1 MDLLIDWISTKI
13 YEANEANHAEFII
26 KRSSKDKSPYKIQ
39 YDRDAGMPCYW
50 VLPLSNF
57 LFKFFENPASL
68 KTHPL
73 RININNKIIK
83 YTYEGEEGF
92 IEPLPDYQEREKQ
105 LLDGSAS
112 SRITSVMIG
121 SIDPKNAHSIDLQ
134 SLEKWFPFTFLPLL
148 GFAVGND
155 ISSPCI
161 ELRDE
166 NCRLV
171 RRIIIQF
178 ENPAPFSRG
187 HAVISGD
194 RSESIGRLLT
204 LLPSE
209 HKSDTYLRVV
219 LKHITRGGLKC
230 HDIEEKMSYIIRGF
244 DCLGEEHH
252 LGVQQLANCLD
263 ASQQSKIKSALGEGA
278 KKIEEE
284 AENAKKS
291 GQLHQC
297 RCLRRIADRVRNAS
311 NTDRNFGLEVVEL
324 LRRYGFPDAEIIDN
338 FYNNYLG
345 YSRDWIQILNDYR
358 GKPMHPGYFKFKDPN
373 AESNN
378 NGYDFEGVYVVAKHL
393 HDILIRIVLKELRYD
408 VTYRP
413 AVYIPENVTLS
424 QYVEGDFN
432 SDWVKPTTPAFVL
445 GFITETE
452 KEDFKQRA
460 DRFEDL
466 LRKHGFKK
474 VNGVQTT

>member
-1 MDLLIDWISTKI
+1 MDLLNDWISTKI
-13 YEANEANHAEFII
+13 YEANEANHEEFII
-26 KRSSKDKSPYKIQ
+26 KRSAKDKSPYKIQ
-39 YDRDAGMPCYW
+39 YDRDAGMPCYCI
-50 VLPLSNF
+50 LPLSNF
-57 LFKFFENPASL
+57 LFEFFENPASL

-83 YTYEGEEGF
+83 YTYVGEEGF

-121 SIDPKNAHSIDLQ
+121 SIDPKNVHSIDLE

-187 HAVISGD
+187 HTVISGD
-194 RSESIGRLLT
+194 RYESIGRLLT

-209 HKSDTYLRVV
+209 HKGDTYLSVV

-252 LGVQQLANCLD
+252 LGVQQLAKCLD
-263 ASQQSKIKSALGEGA
+263 VSQQSKVKSGLSDGA

-284 AENAKKS
+284 AENAKKL
-291 GQLHQC
+291 GQILQC
-297 RCLRRIADRVRNAS
+297 SCLRRIADRVRNAS

-324 LRRYGFPDAEIIDN
+324 LRKYGLPDAEIIGN
-338 FYNNYLG
+338 FYLNSLG
-345 YSRDWIQILNDYR
+345 YRRDWIQILNDYR

-373 AESNN
+373 DENN
-378 NGYDFEGVYVVAKHL
+378 NSGYDFESVYVVTKHL

-408 VTYRP
+408 GTYRP
-413 AVYIPENVTLS
+413 AVYVPENVVLS
-424 QYVEGDFN
+424 QYIGDDFN
-432 SDWVKPTTPAFVL
+432 TDWVKPTTPAFAL

-452 KEDFKQRA
+452 KEDFKLQA
-460 DRFEDL
+460 A
-466 LRKHGFKK
+466 
-474 VNGVQTT
+474 